1 MRINRSDISAGYH
14 RLWAHRAYSAHP
26 ILQVALA
33 IGGASAGQGSIRTWC
48 RDHRAHHRYVDTN
61 RDPYSISKGFF
72 YAHYGWVIFRR
83 QPETIGRVDIQD
95 LTGDALVTWQRQH
108 YLTLLFFTVY
118 IMPTAICGFLFG
130 DFAGGFIY
138 ASCLRAF
145 AIQQATFCV
154 NSLAH
159 WIGDKPYSDRHSS
172 RNNLI
177 VALITW
183 GEGYHNFHHEFPT
196 DYRNGYRWMH
206 WDPTKWLIWL
216 CATVNLAFDL
226 KRFPSNEIKKGN
238 FQQVMQQLENERKKL
253 SWGIPMH
260 ELPIISLEKYSEYVN
275 DGRSLILIDG
285 IAHDIRSFMNKHPGG
300 SSILDRNTGKDCT
313 GMFHGEVYAH
323 SNAAINLLST
333 MRIARVEDISTPS
346 RRIKP
351 RKLIASDHDTMR
363 GSHSSH
369 AF

>member
-1 MRINRSDISAGYH
+1 
-14 RLWAHRAYSAHP
+14 
-26 ILQVALA
+26 
-33 IGGASAGQGSIRTWC
+33 
-48 RDHRAHHRYVDTN
+48 
-61 RDPYSISKGFF
+61 
-72 YAHYGWVIFRR
+72 
-83 QPETIGRVDIQD
+83 
-95 LTGDALVTWQRQH
+95 
-108 YLTLLFFTVY
+108 
-118 IMPTAICGFLFG
+118 
-130 DFAGGFIY
+130 
-138 ASCLRAF
+138 
-145 AIQQATFCV
+145 
-154 NSLAH
+154 
-159 WIGDKPYSDRHSS
+159 
-172 RNNLI
+172 
-177 VALITW
+177 
-183 GEGYHNFHHEFPT
+183 
-196 DYRNGYRWMH
+196 
-206 WDPTKWLIWL
+206 
-216 CATVNLAFDL
+216 
-226 KRFPSNEIKKGN
+226 
-238 FQQVMQQLENERKKL
+238 MQQLENERKKL